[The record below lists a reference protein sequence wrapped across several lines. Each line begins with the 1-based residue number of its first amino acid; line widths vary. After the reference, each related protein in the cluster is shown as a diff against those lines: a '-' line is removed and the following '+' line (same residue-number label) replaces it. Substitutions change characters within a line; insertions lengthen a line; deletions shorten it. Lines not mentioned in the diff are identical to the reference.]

1 MMSGKDTEILI
12 KRLQTAGIDEGDA
25 RFEVR
30 DLLEAASSEEELESF
45 MSRRESGEPCS
56 YITGFRY
63 FYKDRFHVI
72 PGVLIPRNDTE
83 MAVETALAYA
93 GQCDFPV
100 GELSLIPHMESEGK
114 DISVIDLCCGSG
126 CIGISVANELLRRG
140 INISR
145 LVLADISPE
154 ALRCA
159 SQNVSDVLIRPDIAE
174 VVRLD
179 VLDDKAQIGGLFDMV
194 LTNPPYIN
202 DEDMENL
209 PVDVSGYEPSLALR
223 GGKDGLMFY
232 PAIANLSKRILRDG
246 GALIAEHGYD
256 QRKDIETVFAAS
268 GFGDIVCVKDP
279 GGNDRV
285 SFGRYYAG

>member
-1 MMSGKDTEILI
+1 MSGKDTEILI

-45 MSRRESGEPCS
+45 MRRRESGEPCS

-83 MAVETALAYA
+83 TAVETALAYA

-100 GELSLIPHMESEGK
+100 GELSLIPYMESEGK

-179 VLDDKAQIGGLFDMV
+179 VLDDRAQIGGLFDMV

-209 PVDVSGYEPSLALR
+209 PGDVSGYEPSLALR

-232 PAIANLSKRILRDG
+232 PAIADLSKRILRDG

-268 GFGDIVCVKDP
+268 GFVDIVCVKDP